1 MKVILKKT
9 VTKVEEIAADIFWKV
24 NLVYI
29 DESQYVLGLFRYETD
44 AQDFADAYN
53 KRYSEGYKTGAVVE
67 YLGEDD

>member
-29 DESQYVLGLFRYETD
+29 NESSYVLGLFRYEED
-44 AQDFADAYN
+44 AHDFADAYN
-53 KRYSEGYKTGAVVE
+53 KRYGEGYSQRAVVE